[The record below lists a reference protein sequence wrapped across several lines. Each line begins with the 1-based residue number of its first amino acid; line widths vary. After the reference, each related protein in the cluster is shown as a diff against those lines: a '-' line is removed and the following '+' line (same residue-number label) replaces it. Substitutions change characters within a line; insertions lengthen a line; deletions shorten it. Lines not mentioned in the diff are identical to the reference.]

1 MILLNEEIKEQ
12 ERQAI
17 KELYPELPT
26 VTTIVSKA
34 PLKPLYKAHR
44 IQFVAMSY
52 VTKILA
58 KYGYL
63 EVSGGRVA
71 MRYRRTKESISLPDL
86 VKMVDE
92 LHMTKFSSMAIVSR
106 IPKKEKKTNIEP
118 EQVQVNIKKSTS
130 NDNGLPV
137 IGSLY
142 YFITD
147 NHLIGCG
154 VLKTI
159 EGILDEDNRVKSF
172 RYEVIMKGVSYI
184 VTELYNDLNS
194 AANIVW

>member
-17 KELYPELPT
+17 KELYSELPT
-26 VTTIVSKA
+26 VTTLVSKA
-34 PLKPLYKAHR
+34 PLKPLYKSHR

-63 EVSGGRVA
+63 EVSGDRVA

-106 IPKKEKKTNIEP
+106 IPKKEKKN
-118 EQVQVNIKKSTS
+118 K
-130 NDNGLPV
+130 
-137 IGSLY
+137 Y
-142 YFITD
+142 
-147 NHLIGCG
+147 
-154 VLKTI
+154 
-159 EGILDEDNRVKSF
+159 
-172 RYEVIMKGVSYI
+172 
-184 VTELYNDLNS
+184 
-194 AANIVW
+194 